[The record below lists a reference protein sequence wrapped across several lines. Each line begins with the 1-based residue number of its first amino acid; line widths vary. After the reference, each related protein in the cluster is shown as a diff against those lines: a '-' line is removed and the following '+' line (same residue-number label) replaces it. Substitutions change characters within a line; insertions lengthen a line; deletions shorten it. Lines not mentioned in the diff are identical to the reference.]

1 MSRRKGEI
9 TGLLN
14 ERDFRHLVELALPST
29 GFRSQTS
36 EFEAFHRER
45 RISVRRGRTRHDVER
60 LFIRF
65 CFPDAATADAF
76 RSQFG
81 GERMTYAPEK
91 ARPRHPL

>member
-9 TGLLN
+9 TGLIN
-14 ERDFRHLVELALPST
+14 ERDFRHLVELALPSG

-36 EFEAFHRER
+36 EFESFHRDR
-45 RISVRRGRTRHDVER
+45 RISIRRGRTRHDAER

-65 CFPDAATADAF
+65 CSSDVATADAF

-81 GERMTYAPEK
+81 GERMTYAPER
-91 ARPRHPL
+91 ARPRHLL

>member
-9 TGLLN
+9 TGLMN
-14 ERDFRHLVELALPST
+14 ERDFRHLVELALPSS
-29 GFRSQTS
+29 GFRGQTS

-45 RISVRRGRTRHDVER
+45 RISIRRGRNRHDAER

-65 CFPDAATADAF
+65 CFSEAATADSF

-91 ARPRHPL
+91 TRPRRLL